1 MKRVI
6 VALLE
11 GSLRQ
16 RGNSNSVNNNNNN
29 EREIIIN

>member
-16 RGNSNSVNNNNNN
+16 RGNSNSVNNNNN